1 VQTVDPQINALAIEV
16 DNSIRYH
23 NRRRAFFEWLH
34 RSSMFLVILLGLAA
48 MAKWFSTLS
57 GLITTVIGTA
67 NLVVGFGSRARDHQI
82 LAQRFSELLRRIR
95 VAYNPT
101 ESDVRAWRD
110 DKLEIDADEPSFG
123 HSRRS
128 LTRRARRWPR
138 CLT

>member
-1 VQTVDPQINALAIEV
+1 VQTVDRQINALAFEV
-16 DNSIRYH
+16 DKSIRYH

-95 VAYNPT
+95 VADNPT

-110 DKLEIDADEPSFG
+110 DKLEIDADEPPFG

>member
-1 VQTVDPQINALAIEV
+1 
-16 DNSIRYH
+16 
-23 NRRRAFFEWLH
+23 
-34 RSSMFLVILLGLAA
+34 MFLVILLGLAA

-110 DKLEIDADEPSFG
+110 DKLEIDADEPPFG